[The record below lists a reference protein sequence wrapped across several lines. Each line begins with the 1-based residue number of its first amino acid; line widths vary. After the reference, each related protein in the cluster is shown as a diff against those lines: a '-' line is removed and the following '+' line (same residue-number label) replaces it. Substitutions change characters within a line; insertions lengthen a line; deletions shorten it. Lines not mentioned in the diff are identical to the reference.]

1 MNKKVKA
8 IKAMEY
14 KLALLESSSKFVF
27 KAKSRLQKKD
37 ELRLVANDYLFLMYQ
52 VRVKV
57 RSEYN
62 KALGEL

>member
-8 IKAMEY
+8 IRAMEY

-37 ELRLVANDYLFLMYQ
+37 ELQTVANDYLFLMYQ

-62 KALGEL
+62 KALEEL

>member
-8 IKAMEY
+8 IRAMEY

-37 ELRLVANDYLFLMYQ
+37 ELRTVANDYLFLMYQ
-52 VRVKV
+52 VRVNV
-57 RSEYN
+57 RSKYN